1 MASLTASSSS
11 SSLPSCSQLL
21 SSPLSPLPSSSL
33 SLSSSSSI
41 MIIAII
47 IVTVITET
55 RGVEGGIAQ
64 WESTELEL
72 GRWRVRTQV
81 GAVDHFSFS
90 ESTFCV
96 DSDFRYPFHPRVTA
110 MWHVKD
116 THPFLRG
123 PFIFCSKCRLQ
134 LTQYSVP
141 SRCKFILLNKDTG
154 RRLKRMLA
162 GLAQRKV
169 LLLGWKANDMGSN
182 PSSRSLFSSN
192 LVDHAHSLVALP
204 LTVNHTFCW
213 RSKIIYANRL

>member
-1 MASLTASSSS
+1 MITAV
-11 SSLPSCSQLL
+11 
-21 SSPLSPLPSSSL
+21 
-33 SLSSSSSI
+33 
-41 MIIAII
+41 I

-55 RGVEGGIAQ
+55 RGVEEGIAQ

-110 MWHVKD
+110 RWHVKD
-116 THPFLRG
+116 PHPFLRG

-141 SRCKFILLNKDTG
+141 SRCKFILLYKDTG

-169 LLLGWKANDMGSN
+169 LLLGWKANDMGSI

-192 LVDHAHSLVALP
+192 VVDHAHCLVALP
-204 LTVNHTFCW
+204 LIINETLKWLTSLPILMQNHSAGDL
-213 RSKIIYANRL
+213 RSFM